1 MNIITR
7 YIFLELAKVFS
18 VTLFGLTLLLVI
30 VVVGQEAM
38 QMNLGLLPTL
48 RLIPFVLPTALVFAV
63 PGTMLFTVCMIF
75 GRMSGDNEV
84 VAAKSAGISPMVLLR
99 PAFALAFVVSLIA
112 VWLNDLAYS
121 WGQQGMQRVVIE
133 SVEEICYGMLRA
145 QRSYSNPR
153 FSIIVKDV
161 EDRRLIRPIIN
172 FQASNDMPALTLI
185 AKEAELSSNLEK
197 GTLRLILTD
206 CEIDAGNGIQGH
218 FPGTIEREIPL
229 TLALTKDVGTGSPTT
244 YAMRQIQGEVER
256 QEKLI
261 TQLEQS
267 MAAEIGFSLV
277 TGNLDD
283 MLEAVWDSRRW
294 QLTKAHTRLHRLRT
308 EPWRRWANGFS
319 CLCFV
324 LVGAPLAIRMRTS
337 DLMTTFGL
345 VFLPILLVYYPFLA
359 FGLDRA
365 KAGEL
370 PPYAVWVANLICVAI
385 GVWLMRKVV
394 RY

>member
-7 YIFLELAKVFS
+7 YIFTELAKVFS

-38 QMNLGLLPTL
+38 QMNLGLVPTL

-99 PAFALAFVVSLIA
+99 PAFALAFILSLVA
-112 VWLNDLAYS
+112 VWLNDVAYS

-161 EDRRLIRPIIN
+161 EGRRLVRPIIN

-206 CEIDAGNGIQGH
+206 CEIDAGNGILGH

-244 YAMRQIQGEVER
+244 YPMRQIQSEIALQQKMIVE
-256 QEKLI
+256 
-261 TQLEQS
+261 LEQS
-267 MAAEIGFSLV
+267 LAAEIGFSLIR
-277 TGNLDD
+277 GGFDGLHDPQ
-283 MLEAVWDSRRW
+283 WDGRRW
-294 QLTKAHTRLHRLRT
+294 QLSKAHTRLHRLRT

-324 LVGAPLAIRMRTS
+324 LVGAPLAIRMRTA

-345 VFLPILLVYYPFLA
+345 CFLPILLVYYPFLA

-370 PPYAVWVANLICVAI
+370 PPYTVWGANLICVGI
-385 GVWLMRKVV
+385 GIWLTRKVV